1 MQTISPQEV
10 NAYLPK
16 DKWQVDL
23 DEFNEPDLEANAVG
37 QVLGK
42 LSFVYNVDD
51 WRNVEAPALVRQ
63 VIAMHMAAW
72 IYARQ
77 FGEDTANVNSYAS
90 WLLRQAQVLLDA
102 ILSGTVVLEEDVI
115 VFDEDQGAAVSGP
128 PIFTTGRVF

>member
-42 LSFVYNVDD
+42 LSFVYDVDD
-51 WRNVEAPALVRQ
+51 WRTGNAPVLVRQ
-63 VIAMHMAAW
+63 VVAMHIAAW

-77 FGEDTANVNSYAS
+77 FSEDTANVNSHAS

-102 ILSGTVVLEEDVI
+102 ILSGTVVLEEEAI
-115 VFDEDQGAAVSGP
+115 IFESQGSVVSGP